1 MDLYIIFSF
10 MNTTEELIKEIL
22 EKFNLLLNIDKEKAK
37 TLSERL
43 LWKFKETDFEY
54 KNFYINSKEDD
65 ELIGKIKEH
74 IKNFFESLKEK
85 YWNNVFYPLDEVW
98 ILKIE
103 KNNIIPV
110 YFSTINPKRFAE
122 INNNITKLEEQWLS
136 NTKPLLDFY
145 NLLED
150 NEALFAWENLD
161 EFDILLK
168 KWEYAICF
176 NNYDYSINDLQ
187 NDYTIKWID
196 IVKEVK
202 KFSKK
207 LD

>member
-1 MDLYIIFSF
+1 

-22 EKFNLLLNIDKEKAK
+22 EKFNLLLNIDKDKAK

-65 ELIGKIKEH
+65 ELIKKIKEN

-85 YWNNVFYPLDEVW
+85 YWNNVFYPLDEVG
-98 ILKIE
+98 IIRIE
-103 KNNIIPV
+103 QNSIIPV
-110 YFSTINPKRFAE
+110 YFSTINSKRFAE

-136 NTKPLLDFY
+136 NTEPLLHFY

-168 KWEYAICF
+168 RWKYAICF
-176 NNYDYSINDLQ
+176 NNYDYSINELQ
-187 NDYTIKWID
+187 NNYTIKWSD

-207 LD
+207 LS